1 MEIKKILSTWSQMDC
16 VKFAVWCAKRVQH
29 INTDPRVAAAI
40 QAAEKWILDPSEAA
54 YAANAANA
62 ANAAYAAYADAYAAA
77 AAYAAAD
84 AAADAAD
91 DAAADDAVA
100 DAAYAAYAY
109 ADAAAAAYAAYAAKY
124 DLTPYDLLNI
134 YLSEMII
141 DATVSV

>member
-29 INTDPRVAAAI
+29 INTNPRVAAAI

-54 YAANAANA
+54 YADAYAAA
-62 ANAAYAAYADAYAAA
+62 AAYAADDAAADAAAYAAYAAAAYADAYAAA
-77 AAYAAAD
+77 AAYAA
-84 AAADAAD
+84 D
-91 DAAADDAVA
+91 D
-100 DAAYAAYAY
+100 AYAA
-109 ADAAAAAYAAYAAKY
+109 AAYAAKY